1 MEFGK
6 GGPLT
11 PGPSSTNACE
21 SEQPNAI
28 NLWFDEALRMTYKYP
43 NSISYGVTK
52 TVFFYDSGWPTCK
65 HLINSKKTRNVLLRK
80 VLS

>member
-1 MEFGK
+1 VEFGK

-11 PGPSSTNACE
+11 PGPSTNACE

-52 TVFFYDSGWPTCK
+52 TVFFFFFFFYDSG
-65 HLINSKKTRNVLLRK
+65 
-80 VLS
+80 